1 MVWIRKNP
9 FDTDPKIEMIKFVSE
24 QANLAGASLTDE
36 ERTILASEN
45 PDVDQVTEQ
54 RLRALVRGVI
64 VAQRA
69 SGEEADRK
77 SFVNAVE
84 WVTDLE
90 YPYVVALAEAE
101 LTGSHSVDQVVRRS
115 YSGMWVIGGSL
126 AVAALI
132 IVLFL
137 LARRLF

>member
-1 MVWIRKNP
+1 MAWIRKNP

-24 QANLAGASLTDE
+24 QANLSGVSLTNE

-54 RLRALVRGVI
+54 RLRGFVRGVI
-64 VAQRA
+64 ANQKA
-69 SGEEADRK
+69 SGQDADRK
-77 SFVNAVE
+77 SFVNAIE

-101 LTGSHSVDQVVRRS
+101 LTGSHSVDQIVRRS
-115 YSGMWVIGGSL
+115 YSGMWVIGVSL
-126 AVAALI
+126 AGAALI